1 METQTMNAHKIL
13 TRETAQYVAD
23 GYFVIQNNASG
34 HVQIS
39 DEGLHIKSGHTMAV
53 SEITA
58 VCQKSIDKGLI
69 KLLASPASSSEGS
82 KKSKKKAEDVLA
94 SPEIVVPI
102 EQSPVVAPM
111 EESPAIPEPAVQLES
126 PSVSAKAIEE
136 TSSNN
141 IDKDAEQAE

>member
-1 METQTMNAHKIL
+1 METQKMNAHKIL
-13 TRETAQYVAD
+13 TRETTQYVAD

-69 KLLASPASSSEGS
+69 KLLASPASTSDTS
-82 KKSKKKAEDVLA
+82 KKSKKKAEDAPVP
-94 SPEIVVPI
+94 PEAMVPA
-102 EQSPVVAPM
+102 EQPPVVAPV
-111 EESPAIPEPAVQLES
+111 EESVTTPEPVAQQESFSIPEEAT
-126 PSVSAKAIEE
+126 EE
-136 TSSNN
+136 ISSNN